1 MILDLQ
7 NFVKYKNI
15 IQQVSQEGHPV
26 HSSFYMDF
34 ENELAYFSNSLV
46 VGRIKI
52 EVDDEGEDL
61 LTNMFIPVS
70 KLIHLLTKSTKIII
84 DQKKIFH
91 LEGGDTAKL
100 STYEDPTYE
109 PPSFDLSA
117 DPDFVSNDI
126 DNFEEIATV
135 MKQAMVYADESEDS
149 ALHGIFFQ
157 GESIIGLQESRM
169 YEHAGFSNLTESAFP
184 LSMVRIMVA
193 CQAEPSVTIATTENS
208 IQLFAGEDLVVQ
220 MGKSN
225 KLEIFDTS
233 DKDFV
238 ESYKHE
244 DYVKV
249 DREEFL
255 NELNFLSP
263 FFANVVNQRT
273 QIIFEENTIHFVVE
287 DEDRVT
293 STIKKVEYSD
303 FSAFKGESRWISGA
317 YLKMIATVL
326 PGDFL
331 IRFKSDSDV
340 LDFDPE
346 GHLHIIKSCFED
358 TPSDT

>member
-7 NFVKYKNI
+7 NFVKYKSI

-70 KLIHLLTKSTKIII
+70 KLIHLLSKSTKIII
-84 DQKKIFH
+84 DGKKIFH

-109 PPSFDLSA
+109 PPSFDLTA
-117 DPDFVSNDI
+117 EPDYLSNQI
-126 DNFEEIATV
+126 DDFESIASV
-135 MKQAMVYADESEDS
+135 MKQAMAYADESEDS
-149 ALHGIFFQ
+149 SLHGVFFQ
-157 GESIIGLQESRM
+157 NKSIIGIQESRM
-169 YEHAGFSNLTESAFP
+169 YEHAGFDGLIESAFP

-193 CQAEPSVTIATTENS
+193 CQSEPSVTIATTENS

-225 KLEIFDTS
+225 KLEIIDIS
-233 DKDFV
+233 DDDFV
-238 ESYKHE
+238 EAYKHE
-244 DYVKV
+244 NYVKV
-249 DREEFL
+249 NREEFI

-263 FFANVVNQRT
+263 FFANVINQRT
-273 QIIFEENTIHFVVE
+273 QIIFEKDTLHFVVE

-303 FSAFKGESRWISGA
+303 FAAFEGESRWISGA
-317 YLKMIATVL
+317 YLKMIATAL

-331 IRFKSDSDV
+331 IRFDSDSDV
-340 LDFDPE
+340 LDFDSE
-346 GHLHIIKSCFED
+346 TDLHIIKTCFED
-358 TPSDT
+358 SPSDS